1 MYYQHDTCTE
11 KEHFKLVRK
20 HRYNRGYFVG
30 DLVQKLDMPYTNAR
44 VTAVL
49 TNNKV
54 QIVDLYGE
62 SWAIEE
68 DKIKLKRRK
77 IMEPNIELML
87 TIKNYTELLELST
100 ETQGDDFLV
109 GGVWYTPELEK
120 LIQDSNRTIP
130 VTKEGNYY
138 VFKTDA
144 GDFMITEDLVAGTT
158 GTTTGDAQAK
168 PFIPLESC
176 PKVYKKAKTKK
187 NSFPIEALD
196 LCLVDGLEIPQ
207 VVTTVDGDNITL
219 ANGKTYASKD
229 VFPLYPLDSSKTYEP
244 KLGDVIDTRHDGFK
258 LLTKKEHLEEELHV
272 QKNRVLRCTNPDDKL
287 LVREI
292 LKRYTCG
299 GLVDKNGN
307 KISESKVNSR
317 FTPIIEEV
325 EGSLEHEQI
334 AKHYGITVDKVKP
347 KEVKILQTLK
357 LQLDHELSQ
366 KDSEWVLL
374 VGPSGSGKT
383 TVGVEYAESKG
394 LEYVIQQGSAQLAV
408 ADLLG
413 YKSIIKFD
421 AKASNDD
428 LYVPSLLRDAV
439 ENGKVFILDE
449 IDACNPNTLLCLNAL
464 KLKEVQFPDKLVKV
478 HPDFRFIAT
487 ANTLVED
494 EDYNGRSAMDKATL
508 SRFCIIFYD
517 LAPAEIA
524 LRFGLENTIGLTIND
539 KKAYSASEY
548 NLLDNCVLEPKT
560 KLDPRNIQRIVRM
573 RKIQKEGE

>member
-1 MYYQHDTCTE
+1 
-11 KEHFKLVRK
+11 
-20 HRYNRGYFVG
+20 
-30 DLVQKLDMPYTNAR
+30 
-44 VTAVL
+44 
-49 TNNKV
+49 
-54 QIVDLYGE
+54 
-62 SWAIEE
+62 
-68 DKIKLKRRK
+68 
-77 IMEPNIELML
+77 MEPNKIEVELV
-87 TIKNYTELLELST
+87 IKPYTDLREIAT
-100 ETQGDDFLV
+100 ETQGDDYLV

-120 LIQDSNRTIP
+120 LIQDRNRTIP
-130 VTKEGNYY
+130 VTKEDNYY
-138 VFKTDA
+138 VFRTDA
-144 GDFMITEDLVAGTT
+144 GEFMITEDLVAGMNSYVSTT
-158 GTTTGDAQAK
+158 NVTRGASATTDTGVWTTTSATQAK

-176 PKVYKKAKTKK
+176 PKVYKKSKAKK
-187 NSFPIEALD
+187 NSYPIEALD
-196 LCLVDGLEIPQ
+196 LALVDGLAIPQ
-207 VVTTVDGDNITL
+207 TVTSVDGDTITL
-219 ANGKTYASKD
+219 GNGKTYASKD
-229 VFPLYPLDSSKTYEP
+229 VFPLYPLDGSKTYEP
-244 KLGDVIDTRHDGFK
+244 KLGDVIDTRYDGYK
-258 LLTKKEHLEEELHV
+258 LLTKKEHLEEALQV
-272 QKNRVLRCTNPDDKL
+272 QKSRVLRWTNPDDKL
-287 LVREI
+287 LVRES

-299 GLVDKNGN
+299 GLMDKNGN
-307 KISESKVNSR
+307 KVQEAMINSR
-317 FTPIIEEV
+317 FKPIIEEV

-357 LQLDHELSQ
+357 LQLDHVLAQ
-366 KDSEWVLL
+366 KDSEWALL

-421 AKASNDD
+421 AQATNDD

-487 ANTLVED
+487 ANTLIED

-548 NLLDNCVLEPKT
+548 NLLDNYVLEPKT